1 MSAGGPGETVR
12 ELPRVVGYTL
22 GAALVLGMYLIVP
35 VLLAL
40 DPRVQ
45 PLGTRMLIAVIL
57 LATVEVPVVG
67 VLIRTTRTIGATG
80 PEAPTREASMRP
92 D

>member
-1 MSAGGPGETVR
+1 MNAGGPGETVR
-12 ELPRVVGYTL
+12 ELARVVGYTL

-40 DPRVQ
+40 HPHV
-45 PLGTRMLIAVIL
+45 PSLGTRLLIAVML
-57 LATVEVPVVG
+57 LTTVEVPVVG
-67 VLIRTTRTIGATG
+67 VLIRTSRTIGATG
-80 PEAPTREASMRP
+80 PEAPAREASMRP